1 MADVTY
7 TRVYPEEVITLVNK
21 LIALLQ
27 SEYSLSICEYKKI
40 FHYLAI
46 HLLADKSKILM
57 LNPAITSF
65 FPQQEVSKIAHL
77 CYSTAYKLSEE
88 FMYHILIWL
97 YLNGKLEEMKYVDNS
112 DNTIKS
118 LNERFIKDFEEHFK
132 PLETQVTL
140 RVSQELNKIHF
151 NLLYYPMNRFNE
163 FDMNIYFFR
172 QTYPEYYFYLLEYI
186 NKLTTEYEQLS
197 QSKTFLFFSYLM
209 LLINC
214 IPIQFISE
222 PLKVIIDFSYGT
234 AYNQFIK
241 KI

>member
-118 LNERFIKDFEEHFK
+118 LNERFIKDFEEHF
-132 PLETQVTL
+132 TSSL
-140 RVSQELNKIHF
+140 RYIIDNKELLDKQENHYSSELLNKVLEDTNNNGIKINGVYLSGTPKAITTF
-151 NLLYYPMNRFNE
+151 GSKE
-163 FDMNIYFFR
+163 NIAHIDV
-172 QTYPEYYFYLLEYI
+172 QS
-186 NKLTTEYEQLS
+186 TEIYS
-197 QSKTFLFFSYLM
+197 DTFSD
-209 LLINC
+209 N
-214 IPIQFISE
+214 
-222 PLKVIIDFSYGT
+222 
-234 AYNQFIK
+234 
-241 KI
+241 